1 MIWKDQ
7 SATFPTKIAWS
18 WSAIDHVQSPADWH
32 KNRAGARHILSVYL
46 AETDIQNN
54 FKNRTKYKITSTTS
68 TRSHANKNKHTN
80 NNWFRQHLDRICPLR
95 TLETAFQSTKLSK
108 FSGGACPQTHL
119 VAAPFSASLI
129 RRWLK
134 KPTILYTYV
143 GQSFCINM
151 ITSVFNSSKWKNN

>member
-32 KNRAGARHILSVYL
+32 KNRAGARHTLPVYL
-46 AETDIQNN
+46 AESDIQNN

-68 TRSHANKNKHTN
+68 TQSQANKNKHKN
-80 NNWFRQHLDRICPLR
+80 GNWFRQHLDRICPLR
-95 TLETAFQSTKLSK
+95 TLEMAFQSTKISK
-108 FSGGACPQTHL
+108 FSGGACPQTPL
-119 VAAPFSASLI
+119 VAGPFNARLI

-134 KPTILYTYV
+134 KTYDFIYL
-143 GQSFCINM
+143 SW
-151 ITSVFNSSKWKNN
+151 TVFLC